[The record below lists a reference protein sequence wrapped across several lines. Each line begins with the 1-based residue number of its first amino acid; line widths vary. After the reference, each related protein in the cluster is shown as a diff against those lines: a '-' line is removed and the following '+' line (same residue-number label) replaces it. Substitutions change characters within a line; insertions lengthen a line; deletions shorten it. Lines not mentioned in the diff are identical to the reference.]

1 MVELFYDWKRKSKND
16 LTFTYVQINIE
27 EIFE

>member
-1 MVELFYDWKRKSKND
+1 MVELFYDWKIKSKND

-27 EIFE
+27 ENF